1 MEAKEPCPWCQ
12 SQVYV
17 KNGFTAGRQR
27 YRCRGCGKNFSVFV
41 KGKSLESKFLVRAF
55 QLYLEGVGL
64 RAIERIL
71 GIGHVTVMYWIRKYG
86 LNRPK
91 EIPPATAKQ
100 IELDE
105 LFHFIQEKKAVSI
118 SGWWYVESQGASFLF
133 LSEIDPVGLEK
144 NSFVPST
151 PSL

>member
-1 MEAKEPCPWCQ
+1 MEEKQPCPWCQ
-12 SQVYV
+12 SLTYV

-27 YRCRGCGKNFSVFV
+27 YRCRGCGKNFSVFE

-71 GIGHVTVMYWIRKYG
+71 GIGHVTVMNWIRKYG
-86 LNRPK
+86 LHRPK
-91 EIPPATAKQ
+91 DIPSAKATK

-105 LFHFIQEKKAVSI
+105 LFHFIQEKKDAST
-118 SGWWYVESQGASFLF
+118 SGFWYVESPGASFLF
-133 LSEIDPVGLEK
+133 LSEIDPE
-144 NSFVPST
+144 
-151 PSL
+151 